1 MYHPSVVAPGF
12 QVCQDDG
19 IEGEVLLLGEVQ
31 DSSLLSKL
39 DERNTLPPPG

>member
-1 MYHPSVVAPGF
+1 MYHRSVVAPGF

-19 IEGEVLLLGEVQ
+19 IEGEVQLLGEVQ